1 MPNRPNT
8 RDALKRLPIQ
18 SADPRL
24 VPQAF
29 HTHTHTRLSQAAEII
44 NLPLQSQTSSR
55 ATPHSKFVLREAK
68 LAIANDHVI
77 CIPFYKTMHRASAGS
92 VLSTGLFY
100 LLSVRALCYLY
111 IVKRRLTYIDR
122 ANMIINKSD
131 RTSGMRPV
139 VAFTVWVMCR
149 RLEIVDSL
157 ETFMWLGCENGVMWV
172 VLGAFRRFI
181 AFVFVQWRNDLNA
194 QIFILYNEL

>member
-1 MPNRPNT
+1 MLAAIARPERRRSHRRQT
-8 RDALKRLPIQ
+8 MCLTVRTHATHSRDCQFNPQIRDLLLKP
-18 SADPRL
+18 S
-24 VPQAF
+24 
-29 HTHTHTRLSQAAEII
+29 THTHTRLSQAAEII

-157 ETFMWLGCENGVMWV
+157 ETFM
-172 VLGAFRRFI
+172 
-181 AFVFVQWRNDLNA
+181 
-194 QIFILYNEL
+194 